1 MKKPTQKQLILD
13 YIDRFGSI
21 TPIQAFADLGI
32 TRLAARVSDL
42 KEAGVDVRTEMV
54 SARNIFG
61 KQIKYAKYSIG
72 EKDNV

>member
-54 SARNIFG
+54 RARNRFG

-72 EKDNV
+72 EKNE